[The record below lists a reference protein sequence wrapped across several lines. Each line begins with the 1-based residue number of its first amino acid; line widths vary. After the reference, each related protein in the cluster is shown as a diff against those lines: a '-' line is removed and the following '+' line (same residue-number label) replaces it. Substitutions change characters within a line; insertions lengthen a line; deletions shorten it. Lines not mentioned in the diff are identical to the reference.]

1 MVLIRL
7 MYKSFY
13 ENLKIEKFPNHVIYF
28 HKQDVSNIKGI
39 KFNKPVNRLDLSC
52 SSIDLS
58 KLKSLRNIKISF
70 YYIEESKTYF

>member
-7 MYKSFY
+7 MYISFY
-13 ENLKIEKFPNHVIYF
+13 ENLKINKFPNHLIYF
-28 HKQDVSNIKGI
+28 QKQDVSNIERIFFI
-39 KFNKPVNRLDLSC
+39 KLVSGLDLSC